1 MTYSIDTLLDSATST
16 LSQVAQSLHLKP
28 RFESELLLSF
38 VLKVDRVYLHTHSTQ
53 SVNPTQAKHF
63 LSLVEERAKGKPIE
77 YITQSASF
85 YEHTFYVNESVL
97 IPRPESEILIQKGSK
112 LITEQK
118 IESIAEVGIGS
129 GILSIT
135 LSLLHPQCRFFA
147 TDISQK
153 ALEVTQKNIHSL
165 APDSNITL
173 KHCSLLPS
181 SWQDIEL
188 IISNPP
194 YICDDYPISLP
205 LTYEPSIALF
215 GGKDGLDILKALIVE
230 AKNRKAFL
238 LCEIGYDQKNALEQI
253 LTQHNAKD
261 IEFYK
266 DLSGLD
272 RGFWCR
278 F

>member
-1 MTYSIDTLLDSATST
+1 MTYNIKALLDSATST

-38 VLKVDRVYLHTHSTQ
+38 VLKVERIYLHTHSTQ

-63 LSLVEERAKGKPIE
+63 LSLVEKRAKGKPIE

-97 IPRPESEILIQKGSK
+97 IPRPESEILIQKASEI
-112 LITEQK
+112 ITRHN

-135 LSLLHPQCRFFA
+135 LSLLHPQCHFFA

-173 KHCSLLPS
+173 QHCSLLPS

-215 GGKDGLDILKALIVE
+215 GGKDGLDILKALIIE
-230 AKNRKAFL
+230 AKDRKAFL
-238 LCEIGYDQKNALEQI
+238 LCEIGYDQKNTLEQI
-253 LTQHNAKD
+253 LAQHNAKD

>member
-1 MTYSIDTLLDSATST
+1 MAYSIKTLLDSATLK
-16 LSQVAQSLHLKP
+16 LSQVAESLHLRP

-38 VLKVDRVYLHTHSTQ
+38 VLKVERIYLHTHSSQ
-53 SVNPTQAKHF
+53 NVNPAQAEYF
-63 LSLVEERAKGKPIE
+63 LTLIRQRAKGKPIE

-85 YEHTFYVNESVL
+85 YEHTFYVDDSVL
-97 IPRPESEILIQKGSK
+97 IPRPESEILIQKASE
-112 LITEQK
+112 LIAGHNIK
-118 IESIAEVGIGS
+118 SIAEVGIGS

-135 LSLLHPQCRFFA
+135 LSLLHPQCHFFA

-153 ALEVTQKNIHSL
+153 ALEVAQKNINAL

-181 SWQDIEL
+181 LWQDIQL

-194 YICDDYPISLP
+194 YICESYPTSLP

-215 GGKDGLDILKALIVE
+215 GGKDGLDILKALILE
-230 AKNRKAFL
+230 AKHRQAYL

-253 LTQHNAKD
+253 LTEHNAKD

>member
-1 MTYSIDTLLDSATST
+1 MTHTIDTLLDSAILK
-16 LSQVAQSLHLKP
+16 LSQVAETLQLKP
-28 RFESELLLSF
+28 RFESEILLSF
-38 VLKVDRVYLHTHSTQ
+38 VLQVSRVYLHTHNKQ
-53 SVNPTQAKHF
+53 NVNLTQAEHF
-63 LSLVEERAKGKPIE
+63 LALVDERTKGKPIE
-77 YITQSASF
+77 YITQSANF
-85 YEHTFYVNESVL
+85 YEHIFYVNESVL
-97 IPRPESEILIQKGSK
+97 IPRPESEILVQKANE
-112 LITEQK
+112 LITQHNL
-118 IESIAEVGIGS
+118 ESIAEVGIGS

-153 ALEVTQKNIHSL
+153 ALEVAQKNISTL
-165 APDSNITL
+165 APNSNITL

-194 YICDDYPISLP
+194 YICDDYPISQP

-215 GGKDGLDILKALIVE
+215 GGKDGLDILKALILE
-230 AKNRKAFL
+230 AKHHQAYL
-238 LCEIGYDQKNALEQI
+238 LCEIGYDQRNALTHFLE
-253 LTQHNAKD
+253 QHNAKA
-261 IEFYK
+261 IHFYK

>member
-1 MTYSIDTLLDSATST
+1 MTHSIDTLLDSAIFK
-16 LSQVAQSLHLKP
+16 LSQVAESLKLKP

-38 VLKVDRVYLHTHSTQ
+38 VLKVERIYLHTHNSQNVDTI
-53 SVNPTQAKHF
+53 QAEYF
-63 LSLVEERAKGKPIE
+63 LALVEERAKGKPIE

-97 IPRPESEILIQKGSK
+97 IPRPESEILIQKASE
-112 LITEQK
+112 LIAQHK

-153 ALEVTQKNIHSL
+153 ALKVAQDNINTL
-165 APDSNITL
+165 APSSNIKL

-181 SWQDIEL
+181 SRQDIEL

-194 YICDDYPISLP
+194 YICDDYPINLP

-215 GGKDGLDILKALIVE
+215 GGKDGLDILKALIRE
-230 AKNRKAFL
+230 AKNRQAYL
-238 LCEIGYDQKNALEQI
+238 LCEIGYDQKNALTQ
-253 LTQHNAKD
+253 LLAQHNAKA
-261 IEFYK
+261 IHFYK